1 MVTPTFFAGACV
13 VVAALLAYGTTQTHL
28 VFRGIGPACEA
39 ANCVPVS
46 PGAGPGVQ
54 LGTSATRE
62 APGHEVTGTRGAPA
76 RARTAGAGPHAG
88 RAGRQD
94 TRREPREAPATI
106 PSRVYAAD
114 VRVIIAY
121 QTVRSWRGGFVG
133 AMTITNPSRSAV
145 PNWLLWLHFVR
156 TRLDHVWGA
165 RWYPV
170 GPRAPGAGVVAAPV
184 SQPALPAGASTRF
197 MFRASGHA
205 GPPDGCFF
213 DTSRCRFTRL
223 R

>member
-13 VVAALLAYGTTQTHL
+13 VVAAVLAYGTTQTHL
-28 VFRGIGPACEA
+28 VFKGMGPACGA

-46 PGAGPGVQ
+46 PGAAPGLQ

-62 APGHEVTGTRGAPA
+62 TPGRGVTGTRGAPA
-76 RARTAGAGPHAG
+76 RARTPDADPYAG
-88 RAGRQD
+88 RAGRLGA
-94 TRREPREAPATI
+94 RRETREAPARTA
-106 PSRVYAAD
+106 SQVYAAG

-121 QTVRSWRGGFVG
+121 RTVRSWRGGFVG
-133 AMTITNPSRSAV
+133 AMTITNPSRSAI
-145 PNWLLWLHFVR
+145 PNWLLWLHYQR
-156 TRLDHVWGA
+156 ARLDHVWGA

-170 GPRAPGAGVVAAPV
+170 GPRAPGAGVVAAPL
-184 SQPALPAGASTRF
+184 SQPVLPARASARF
-197 MFRASGHA
+197 TFRASGHA

-213 DTSRCRFTRL
+213 DTSRCRFARL